1 MPIGFRV
8 SVCDVPAIKA
18 VCSTVGT
25 GAGEVVAAPFNY
37 LAASAGA
44 AAKWMFEG
52 VWSVFDA
59 STVVDLTRPG
69 FVVVYNVL
77 FGVAVFVMLL
87 FFLLQ
92 LITGLLR
99 RDPGALARAV
109 TGLGKSVIGSFLV
122 VAVTG
127 ILLTV
132 VDQLSVGIVQATGS
146 SMEGLGAKI
155 ATLGLGLTAVNVGS
169 PGAGAVVTIFLAG
182 LAISGTA
189 LLWFSLLVRKA
200 LLLVLIVLA
209 PIALS
214 GGVWDV
220 TRGWASKWAATV
232 VALAVSKLVIVVVF
246 LVATAQLASPVA
258 FDLQSIG
265 DPIAGVVLMFVAAFA
280 PYMCYRFVSFMGF
293 DVYHSIA
300 SEQDAKQALN
310 RPVPLP
316 TRPLGGALR
325 PILDGAASSRGGN
338 GSAPTPPS
346 PGPSGTSASAAGPAA
361 GGASAAGAST
371 ATTAAA
377 PAGAGSSAASGAAVG
392 PVGVGVA
399 AGVAV
404 AGAAAGAGPR
414 IGRAVRGAAADSS
427 DSAAQGGR
435 ATLPAAQPPSV
446 SPGTFRTGGR

>member
-1 MPIGFRV
+1 M

-44 AAKWMFEG
+44 AARWMFEG
-52 VWSVFDA
+52 VWSVFDG
-59 STVVDLTRPG
+59 STAVDLTRTG
-69 FVVVYNVL
+69 FVAVYNVL

-146 SMEGLGAKI
+146 SMERLGAKI

-189 LLWFSLLVRKA
+189 MLWFSLLVRKA

-214 GGVWDV
+214 GGVWDA

-258 FDLQSIG
+258 FDLQSIS

-325 PILDGAASSRGGN
+325 PILDGGTSSRGGN
-338 GSAPTPPS
+338 GAATPPS
-346 PGPSGTSASAAGPAA
+346 SGPSGASPSAAGPAA
-361 GGASAAGAST
+361 GGTSAAGAST

-377 PAGAGSSAASGAAVG
+377 PAGAGSATSAGAAAG

-414 IGRAVRGAAADSS
+414 VGRAVRGAAADSS
-427 DSAAQGGR
+427 DSAAQRGR
-435 ATLPAAQPPSV
+435 ATPPAAQPPSA
-446 SPGTFRTGGR
+446 SRGTFRTGGR

>member
-1 MPIGFRV
+1 MSIRLPM

-25 GAGEVVAAPFNY
+25 GAGEVVAAPLNY

-44 AAKWMFEG
+44 AAKWMFEA

-69 FVVVYNVL
+69 FVAVYNVL
-77 FGVAVFVMLL
+77 FGIAVFVMLL

-127 ILLTV
+127 VLLTV
-132 VDQLSVGIVQATGS
+132 VDQLSVGIVQVTGS
-146 SMEGLGAKI
+146 SMDRLGAKI

-189 LLWFSLLVRKA
+189 MLWFSLLVRKA

-232 VALAVSKLVIVVVF
+232 VALSVSKLVIVVVF
-246 LVATAQLASPVA
+246 LVATAQLSSPVA
-258 FDLQSIG
+258 FDLQSIS

-325 PILDGAASSRGGN
+325 PILDGAGPSRGGN
-338 GSAPTPPS
+338 GAAPTPPS
-346 PGPSGTSASAAGPAA
+346 PSGSGALATGPAT
-361 GGASAAGAST
+361 GGASAAGATT
-371 ATTAAA
+371 ANTAAA
-377 PAGAGSSAASGAAVG
+377 PAGAGSATAAGAAAG

-414 IGRAVRGAAADSS
+414 VGRAVRGAVADSS
-427 DSAAQGGR
+427 DSVAPSSQ
-435 ATLPAAQPPSV
+435 ATPPPAQPPSS
-446 SPGTFRTGGR
+446 SPRTFQTGGR